1 MICRTPRAVWESGDL
16 FLVTFRKRYDGFQF
30 DRGLALVALS
40 KTGADDELYVFP
52 QRGAPAGA
60 RLNPTEALLLKI
72 FGEII
77 DNTVNF

>member
-1 MICRTPRAVWESGDL
+1 MICMTPRAVGESGDL

-52 QRGAPAGA
+52 QRGAPAAA
-60 RLNPTEALLLKI
+60 RLNPTKVPALENLW
-72 FGEII
+72 
-77 DNTVNF
+77 